1 MTGLRGLGA
10 CGTFHD
16 TPLICTWVQL
26 RCCSVQYTP
35 WRPRWPSFMS
45 DYFHVH
51 CRDITVPC
59 GHLVGQMLCLCDGL
73 VAGNRSCNKF
83 SWNCNNGS
91 TDKCSWMRSPIF
103 RLNMTRMVVC
113 LFFFQMHS
121 IVWMHWFFRLSCLS
135 LTKVMSQTVTAE
147 RFRLA
152 LSWNVTT
159 DWRRVCHFVHCAGDW
174 RGGLPSQITGCCP
187 KSAAHCRIAPGQQIR
202 DSKGQ

>member
-16 TPLICTWVQL
+16 TPLICTWVQF

-91 TDKCSWMRSPIF
+91 TDKCSWMRSTIF
-103 RLNMTRMVVC
+103 RLNMTRMVVVFFSKCIVLYGCIDTGFSGC
-113 LFFFQMHS
+113 LAL
-121 IVWMHWFFRLSCLS
+121 VWPKWCHRLWPQNVPPCPEL
-135 LTKVMSQTVTAE
+135 KCDH
-147 RFRLA
+147 RLA
-152 LSWNVTT
+152 
-159 DWRRVCHFVHCAGDW
+159 
-174 RGGLPSQITGCCP
+174 
-187 KSAAHCRIAPGQQIR
+187 
-202 DSKGQ
+202 